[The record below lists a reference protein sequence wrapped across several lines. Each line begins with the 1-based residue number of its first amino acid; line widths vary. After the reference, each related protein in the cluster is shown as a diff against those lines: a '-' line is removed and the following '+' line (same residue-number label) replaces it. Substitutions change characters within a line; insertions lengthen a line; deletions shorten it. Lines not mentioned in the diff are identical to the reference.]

1 MTPEDIVKIGC
12 WDMYTKYISKND
24 DPKEIL
30 SLNEEFE
37 LTEKDALVIGVLKNV
52 RTPHLVHRL
61 NRYMEDVLK
70 NKSTTHK
77 GSPYV
82 QLKTVLSSL
91 DAFMEKYP
99 GYWVPDFE
107 YQEGLTMVKAYMDD
121 LRTQIG
127 SLEVIEIQMQF
138 GVYSY
143 VNSSQVNKLLNYNYN
158 G

>member
-1 MTPEDIVKIGC
+1 
-12 WDMYTKYISKND
+12 MYMKYISKSK

-37 LTEKDALVIGVLKNV
+37 LSEKDALVIGVLKNV

-70 NKSTTHK
+70 SKSTTHK
-77 GSPYV
+77 GSPYI
-82 QLKTVLSSL
+82 QLKTIVTTL

-99 GYWVPDFE
+99 DYWVPDYE
-107 YQEGLTMVKAYMDD
+107 YQEGLSMVKTYIDE
-121 LRTQIG
+121 LRTHIG
-127 SLEVIEIQMQF
+127 TLEVIEIQMQF
-138 GVYSY
+138 GVYLY
-143 VNSSQVNKLLNYNYN
+143 VNSSHVIKLLNYNYN